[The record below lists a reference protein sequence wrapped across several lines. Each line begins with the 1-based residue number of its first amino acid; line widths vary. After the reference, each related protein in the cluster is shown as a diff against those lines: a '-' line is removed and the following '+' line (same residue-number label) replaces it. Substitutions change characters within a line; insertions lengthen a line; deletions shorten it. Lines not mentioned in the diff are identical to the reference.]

1 MCEHFVSTIN
11 SLISVKI
18 EIVPFVHN
26 WKPRH
31 VYRKM
36 THGVKEPDS
45 LPKPLEFE
53 DSFVSNHKIVNK
65 STPDRKYAR
74 CAQIMK
80 NATTE
85 WFHAYPSPRCSTDT
99 VVENVL
105 RFHPPKVLP
114 EHVYTGDA
122 KEFRGAAKRLDIPS
136 DVGTP
141 HHSASKA
148 TVERCVQAVN
158 EGTSA
163 ALVQSGLDEMWW
175 PDAMICFGFL
185 EQVCDKLQSGRTAY
199 FQRF

>member
-1 MCEHFVSTIN
+1 MNISCDFI
-11 SLISVKI
+11 LISFC
-18 EIVPFVHN
+18 P
-26 WKPRH
+26 
-31 VYRKM
+31 
-36 THGVKEPDS
+36 
-45 LPKPLEFE
+45 
-53 DSFVSNHKIVNK
+53 
-65 STPDRKYAR
+65 STY
-74 CAQIMK
+74 
-80 NATTE
+80 
-85 WFHAYPSPRCSTDT
+85 TD
-99 VVENVL
+99 
-105 RFHPPKVLP
+105 
-114 EHVYTGDA
+114 DA